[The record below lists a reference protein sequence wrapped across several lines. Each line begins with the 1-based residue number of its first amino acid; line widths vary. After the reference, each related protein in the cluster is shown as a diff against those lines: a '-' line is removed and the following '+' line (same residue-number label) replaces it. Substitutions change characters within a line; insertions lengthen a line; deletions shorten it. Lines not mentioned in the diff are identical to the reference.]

1 MMSSDDLDP
10 NQTIDPDILDDTRI
24 HPEDYDVARKLADS
38 QELDEED
45 LNKQPPSQAI
55 SDLLASENG
64 NGASNGKLTAVLN
77 SFTHLRKGLLA
88 TKAPLNRSI
97 QSGSALSSATSS
109 ALLSTMSSARMY
121 SRAFWFQPGHPFQ
134 AESSLDRNHNLYR
147 EQSHQS
153 LSHKPKQPPRTRF
166 PPDRPAGDQTLCI
179 QPMPENITV

>member
-88 TKAPLNRSI
+88 TKAPPQQIYPIRISPLV
-97 QSGSALSSATSS
+97 GHVLSP
-109 ALLSTMSSARMY
+109 LVNNVLSPHVFKSFLVSARSSFS
-121 SRAFWFQPGHPFQ
+121 SR
-134 AESSLDRNHNLYR
+134 
-147 EQSHQS
+147 
-153 LSHKPKQPPRTRF
+153 
-166 PPDRPAGDQTLCI
+166 I
-179 QPMPENITV
+179 